1 MNKINYNE
9 VPYGFMHCLE
19 TDCPMAE
26 HCLRQI
32 AMQALPK
39 DEMSVRILNPQRV
52 TSSEKCEF
60 YRSDEPQVYTRG
72 FVKMKQEMLP
82 RQYNEFMYRLI
93 GKFGRTGYFERRRG
107 ERLCSPKEIAEVE
120 AVLKDIGLEHLKFD
134 AYEKH
139 YNWDD

>member
-9 VPYGFMHCLE
+9 VPYGFRHCLE
-19 TDCPMAE
+19 ATCPMAS
-26 HCLRQI
+26 HCLRQM

-39 DEMSVRILNPQRV
+39 DEMSVIILNPQM
-52 TSSEKCEF
+52 TKPSEDCRF
-60 YRSDEPQVYTRG
+60 YRSDEPQVYGKG

-93 GKFGRTGYFERRRG
+93 GRFGRTGYFERRRG

-120 AVLKDIGLEHLKFD
+120 AVLKDVGLEHLKFD

-139 YNWDD
+139 YNWND

>member
-39 DEMSVRILNPQRV
+39 DEMSVRIVNPQRV

-60 YRSDEPQVYTRG
+60 YRSDEPQIYTRG

-120 AVLKDIGLEHLKFD
+120 AVLKNLGLEHLKFD

>member
-9 VPYGFMHCLE
+9 VPGSFLHCIHA
-19 TDCPMAE
+19 DCPMAE
-26 HCLRQI
+26 HCLRQM

-39 DEMSVRILNPQRV
+39 DEMSVRIVNPQRV

-60 YRSDEPQVYTRG
+60 YRTDEPQVYTRG

-107 ERLCSPKEIAEVE
+107 ERLCSPKEMAEVE
-120 AVLKDIGLEHLKFD
+120 ATLKDLGLEHLEFD

-139 YNWDD
+139 YNWYD

>member
-1 MNKINYNE
+1 MNKIDHKE
-9 VPYGFMHCLE
+9 VPGCFLHCIN

-39 DEMSVRILNPQRV
+39 DAIGVSIVNPQRI
-52 TSSEKCEF
+52 TPSENCEF
-60 YRSDEPQVYTRG
+60 YRTDEPQVYARG

-107 ERLCSPKEIAEVE
+107 ERLCSPKEIVEVE
-120 AVLKDIGLEHLKFD
+120 ATLKDLGLEHLAFD

-139 YNWDD
+139 YNWYD